1 MKGVW
6 HHILRIDLTKRK
18 ARKEAVPEDVYRRFN
33 LGIGLGTYLLYQGT
47 PGGADPLGPENTMV
61 ISAGLLVGSGAPTGS
76 KTVVTFKSPLTNG
89 FGRAVAGA
97 YLGEQLRKSGV
108 DALVIQ
114 GQGTEWCLL
123 KIDDDQVT
131 FMDAS
136 SLVGQD
142 TLETQEILRTKYGKA
157 YRTCAIGPAGEN
169 LSCIAGIDFEQRQ
182 AGRAGCGAV
191 LGAKKIKAIM
201 VKGTQKIEVHD
212 PQALK
217 ASIKKW
223 AKILKA
229 HPATQDDMN
238 YGSGEMWEWINLE
251 RGTCPARNFQWGYFQ
266 SVYDN
271 LKEGEKSHLDPYY
284 YVPRYQKERTGCPK
298 CTKPCGRILAV
309 EAGKYAGAKVDGV
322 EYELLM
328 SLGSVMENDDIEA
341 TIAMN
346 EICDRMGFDGI
357 SAGVTVAWA
366 MEAYEK
372 GLLDEEKLGGLEL
385 SFGNADAAIAVLKKM
400 ARREG
405 YIGKLLADGTR
416 MAAKKLGRKSER
428 FAIQIKGMELPAY
441 DIRGIKGAALAF
453 AVSSRGACHLTATI
467 YNWELAGKYWK
478 FDGVD
483 RLSSEWKGFN
493 VKTAEDLA
501 TVYDVFGICK
511 FSRHMFFLEGFSEF
525 HNAISGYEMTD
536 GDIITLGE
544 RIYNLQKMFNLR
556 EGLDRKD
563 DCLPYR
569 LTHEP
574 IPKGVSEGAVVTEEE
589 LQHMLDE
596 YYLAR
601 GWSKNSVPTAAKL
614 TTLGLLDIVDESAAA
629 KVSLEEV

>member
-1 MKGVW
+1 MKGIW
-6 HHILRIDLTKRK
+6 HQILRIDLTNQKIQ
-18 ARKEAVPEDVYRRFN
+18 KEQISEDIYKRFN

-47 PGGADPLGPENTMV
+47 PAGADSMGPENTLV
-61 ISAGLLVGSGAPTGS
+61 ISPGLLVGTGAPTGS

-97 YLGEQLRKSGV
+97 YLGEQLRKSGI

-114 GQGTEWCLL
+114 GQSNNWMTL
-123 KIDDDQVT
+123 KIDDDHVE
-131 FMDAS
+131 FIDAS

-142 TLETQEILRTKYGKA
+142 TIDTQETLRNTYGKS

-169 LSCIAGIDFEQRQ
+169 LSRISGIDFEERQ

-191 LGAKKIKAIM
+191 LGSKKIKAIM
-201 VKGTQKIEVHD
+201 VKGTKEIEYHD
-212 PQALK
+212 QQALK
-217 ASIKKW
+217 DSNKKW
-223 AKILKA
+223 VKILKE

-238 YGSGEMWEWINLE
+238 YGSGEMWEWINTE
-251 RGTCPARNFQWGYFQ
+251 RGTCPAKNFQQGYFQ

-284 YVPRYQKERTGCPK
+284 YVPKYAGKKMSCPK
-298 CTKPCGRILAV
+298 CTKPCGRELSV
-309 EAGKYAGAKVDGV
+309 SEGKYAGSKVDGI

-328 SLGSVMENDDIEA
+328 SLGSVLENGDIEA

-346 EICDRMGFDGI
+346 EICDRLGFDGI

-372 GLLDEEKLGGLEL
+372 GLLDNKKLNGFEL
-385 SFGNADAAIAVLKKM
+385 PFGDADAAIEIIKKM
-400 ARREG
+400 AMREDYLG
-405 YIGKLLADGTR
+405 DLLADGSKI
-416 MAAKKLGRKSER
+416 AAEKLGQKSEQ

-441 DIRGIKGAALAF
+441 DVRGIKGAALAF
-453 AVSSRGACHLTATI
+453 AVSTRGACHLTSAV

-478 FDGVD
+478 FEGID
-483 RLSSEWKGFN
+483 RLSSKWKGFN

-501 TVYDVFGICK
+501 TIYDVYGICK

-525 HNAISGYEMTD
+525 QHAVTGYEMTD
-536 GDIITLGE
+536 GDIIRMGE
-544 RIYNLQKMFNLR
+544 RIYNLQKMFNVLQ
-556 EGLDRKD
+556 GLDRKD
-563 DCLPYR
+563 DRLPHR

-574 IPKGVSEGAVVTEEE
+574 IPKGVSKGAVVTEDE
-589 LQHMLDE
+589 LQGMLDE
-596 YYLAR
+596 YYMAR
-601 GWSKNSVPTAAKL
+601 GWSKNSIPTIATLSTLDL
-614 TTLGLLDIVDESAAA
+614 TDIINEDDAA
-629 KVSLEEV
+629 KVQA